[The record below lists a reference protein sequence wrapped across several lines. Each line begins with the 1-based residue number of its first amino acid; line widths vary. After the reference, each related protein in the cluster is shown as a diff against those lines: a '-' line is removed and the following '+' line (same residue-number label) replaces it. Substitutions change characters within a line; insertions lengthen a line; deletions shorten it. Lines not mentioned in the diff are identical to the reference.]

1 MIDLHKLESYQFEVP
16 EELIAQ
22 YPAEPRDA
30 SRLLVLNRVSGQIED
45 ISFADVVRYMEN
57 GDTLVLNDTRVIPAR
72 LFGRKPSGAR
82 AEILLLRRCDEFW
95 EALVRPAKRLKP
107 GDRVVLEMAP
117 QCIAENNCNIIEVEI
132 LEELDLPGGRK
143 VCFHNCSNEM
153 EIIESVG
160 HMPLPPY
167 IKRLAEGGDQ
177 RKYQTVYADQMGSA
191 AAPTAGLHFTDALLG
206 EIQLQGINIVKI
218 TLHVGLGTFRPVS
231 SPDIRQHEMHYEYCS
246 LPESAARVLNETRQA
261 GKRIIAVGTTVVRTL
276 ESFHDGVS
284 FRHGEMETNCFIYP
298 GYRFKAID
306 TMITN
311 FHLPGSSLI
320 MLVSAL
326 AGYENTMAA
335 YQHAIDRRYRFYSYG
350 DAMLII

>member
-1 MIDLHKLESYQFEVP
+1 MIDLHKLESYQFVVP

-22 YPAEPRDA
+22 FPAEPRDA
-30 SRLLVLNRVSGQIED
+30 SRLLVINRINGQMED
-45 ISFADVVRYMEN
+45 RSFADVVKYLEH

-72 LFGRKPSGAR
+72 LFGRKPGGAR
-82 AEILLLRRCDEFW
+82 VEILLLRKCGEYW
-95 EALVRPAKRLKP
+95 EALVRPARRLKP
-107 GDRVVLEMAP
+107 GDRVLLAASP
-117 QCIAENNCNIIEVEI
+117 QLISAKGYQNAEVEI
-132 LEELDLPGGRK
+132 LEELRLPGGRK
-143 VCFHNCSNEM
+143 LGFKNCSHEM
-153 EIIESVG
+153 KLIESVG

-167 IKRLAEGGDQ
+167 IKRLAEDGDQ
-177 RKYQTVYADQMGSA
+177 RRYQTVYAEQMGSA

-206 EIQLQGINIVKI
+206 KIQSQGINIVKI

-246 LPESAARVLNETRQA
+246 LAESAARVLNETRQA

-276 ESFHDGVS
+276 ESFHDGVG
-284 FRHGEMETNCFIYP
+284 FRPGEMETNCFIYP

-306 TMITN
+306 AMITN

-335 YQHAIDRRYRFYSYG
+335 YRHAIEQRYRFFSYG